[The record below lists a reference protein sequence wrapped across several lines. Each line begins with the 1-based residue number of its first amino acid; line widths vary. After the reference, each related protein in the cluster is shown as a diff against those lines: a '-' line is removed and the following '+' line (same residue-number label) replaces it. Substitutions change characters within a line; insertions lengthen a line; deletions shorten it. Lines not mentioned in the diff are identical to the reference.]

1 MLFELASLICLLI
14 VLIWKLALLP
24 MTLEL
29 LLLMKMITCFLKGP
43 LVVILIL
50 GLTVL
55 NLLMILLTSMIFLGV
70 KVRNMSLI

>member
-1 MLFELASLICLLI
+1 MLFELASLRCLLI

-55 NLLMILLTSMIFLGV
+55 NLLMILLTSMIFLEV